1 MAATQAKPAPAAA
14 PSRPRRRCW
23 RCPTIRRPNSATQ
36 LRLGRGAVAMVVATG
51 RRLQVAACA
60 SASVH
65 QARRPSRR
73 DFRLRIV
80 LPRRPGPIC
89 GLRPSSGPGVVFAGR
104 SCGRRSLG
112 ERSQILWVV
121 ATARSRGLRLS
132 SSRSSPPGS
141 LPGRLYCGH
150 VHVSMGCPKSR
161 GASGRPHTACGG
173 GGGGGSDHRL
183 CVGRPAAAASSC
195 SSSSR
200 RHNAHHVWRLRW
212 DEYAAAGLPRA
223 SGLQGLAGQ
232 DARARARLLQE
243 VPQLVVWLIRGG
255 DEGVPRGAQA
265 DARRVLPRVRGWHH

>member
-89 GLRPSSGPGVVFAGR
+89 GLPGRPACVVGRGLRWSSLVVGVWAETR
-104 SCGRRSLG
+104 
-112 ERSQILWVV
+112 QILWV
-121 ATARSRGLRLS
+121 R
-132 SSRSSPPGS
+132 
-141 LPGRLYCGH
+141 
-150 VHVSMGCPKSR
+150 
-161 GASGRPHTACGG
+161 
-173 GGGGGSDHRL
+173 GGSRRRWIHVFFPPTVRL
-183 CVGRPAAAASSC
+183 KFTSIRKFF
-195 SSSSR
+195 
-200 RHNAHHVWRLRW
+200 
-212 DEYAAAGLPRA
+212 AGCLTADTDPRSTIPDL
-223 SGLQGLAGQ
+223 SGCF
-232 DARARARLLQE
+232 
-243 VPQLVVWLIRGG
+243 
-255 DEGVPRGAQA
+255 
-265 DARRVLPRVRGWHH
+265 VLFG